1 MALHLAGDRSALNRP
16 AENCRAH
23 LCKPVG
29 PSMSSQCALNTIKR
43 GALRASLG
51 MLCILSMLTPFGESL
66 DSTLTLHM
74 VVQHFFYLAG
84 GFLIASGVD
93 LVLLGSSKFSSTLT
107 AAYSKLLKA
116 NASINKRG
124 FVTFVIAGLL
134 TAYWHIPV
142 NFDAAV
148 LNDQVHIVMHFTFTV
163 VGSLMFIGASLLTVR
178 MRHVLLLVPG
188 KAMGIFGAFLLF
200 TTMYVYP
207 VYPSPEQTEAGLV
220 MVVMMLVMD
229 LTIVPYWLYK
239 YFGKPSTGVMVHSP
253 KASTP

>member
-1 MALHLAGDRSALNRP
+1 
-16 AENCRAH
+16 
-23 LCKPVG
+23 
-29 PSMSSQCALNTIKR
+29 
-43 GALRASLG
+43 
-51 MLCILSMLTPFGESL
+51 
-66 DSTLTLHM
+66 
-74 VVQHFFYLAG
+74 
-84 GFLIASGVD
+84 
-93 LVLLGSSKFSSTLT
+93 
-107 AAYSKLLKA
+107 
-116 NASINKRG
+116 
-124 FVTFVIAGLL
+124 
-134 TAYWHIPV
+134 
-142 NFDAAV
+142 
-148 LNDQVHIVMHFTFTV
+148 MHFTFTV